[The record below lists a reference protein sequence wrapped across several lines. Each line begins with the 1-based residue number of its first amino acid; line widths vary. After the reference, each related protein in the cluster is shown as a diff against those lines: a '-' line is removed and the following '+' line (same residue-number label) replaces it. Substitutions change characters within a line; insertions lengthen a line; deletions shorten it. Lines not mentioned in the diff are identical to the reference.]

1 MDVALH
7 SRHDDP
13 APGAGVC
20 LALFFLLDERHQP
33 GNRLLHDPGA
43 LDYLGQEHPAGA
55 EQVADNVH
63 ALHQRSF
70 DDLQRPVVLLPGL
83 LGIGFDPGVYAFH
96 QGVDQAFLD
105 AAPAPGLF
113 ILLFPVALSLLDRP
127 GELHQP
133 VGGIRP
139 PVEQYVFHPF
149 QQVGLDL
156 VVNAQLPGID
166 DGHIHARLYRVVQE
180 RGVHGLAHRVV
191 APERERYV
199 AQAAADQR
207 PRQVLLDQA
216 GGLEKRDCIIVVLLH
231 AGGDGEDIGVDDDV
245 FRREADLVRQDA
257 VRALRHLEAPLGS
270 VRLALFIETHDH
282 DRGAVAPDQARL
294 LPEGFL
300 AFLQADGIDHALAL
314 HAAQAGLDDGPARG
328 IDHDGDPADIRFA
341 GDKQQEIPHQLPGIQ
356 QPLVHAHV
364 DELGAVL
371 HLLAGDFQGLIELVF
386 LDEFQE
392 PGRAGHVG
400 AFTDIDEVG
409 RRGDGQR
416 LQTTQAALGRS
427 SGDDSWRPAAY
438 LVVDT
443 ADMIGSGAAA
453 AADDIDEAAGGKL
466 LEYIGHVFGCFVVF
480 AELVR
485 QPGVGVYARVR
496 ARYIRKLLNIL
507 S

>member
-7 SRHDDP
+7 GRHDDP
-13 APGAGVC
+13 ASGAGVRPP
-20 LALFFLLDERHQP
+20 LFFVLDERHQP
-33 GNRLLHDPGA
+33 GDRLLHDPGA
-43 LDYLGQEHPAGA
+43 LHHLGQEHPART

-63 ALHQRSF
+63 ALHQRSLN
-70 DDLQRPVVLLPGL
+70 DLQRSVVLLPGL

-113 ILLFPVALSLLDRP
+113 ILLLPVAFNVLDRP
-127 GELHQP
+127 RELHQP
-133 VGGIRP
+133 VGGIRT
-139 PVEQYVFHPF
+139 PVEQHVLHPF

-166 DGHIHARLYRVVQE
+166 DGHVHARLYRMVQE
-180 RGVHGLAHRVV
+180 RGVHGLAHGVV

-199 AQAAADQR
+199 TQAAADQR

-245 FRREADLVRQDA
+245 FRGEADLVRQDA
-257 VRALRHLEAPLGS
+257 VRALRHLEAPFDGIG
-270 VRLALFIETHDH
+270 LALFVETHDH
-282 DRGAVAPDQARL
+282 DGGAVAPDQARL
-294 LPEGFL
+294 VPEGFL

-314 HAAQAGLDDGPARG
+314 HAAQAGLDDGPARR
-328 IDHDGDPADIRFA
+328 INHDRDPADIRFA
-341 GDKQQEIPHQLPGIQ
+341 GDKQQEIPHQLLGIQ
-356 QPLVHAHV
+356 QTLVHAHV

-371 HLLAGDFQGLIELVF
+371 HLLAGDFQGLIEFVF

-392 PGRAGHVG
+392 AGRAGHVG

-416 LQTTQAALGRS
+416 LQAAQAALGRGP
-427 SGDDSWRPAAY
+427 GDDSWRPAAY
-438 LVVDT
+438 LVADA
-443 ADMIGSGAAA
+443 ADMIGSGAATA
-453 AADDIDEAAGGKL
+453 SDDIDEAAGGKL
-466 LEYIGHVFGCFVVF
+466 LEHVGHVFGRLVVL

-496 ARYIRKLLNIL
+496 IRYIRKFLNIL